1 MESADQYRQRLQ
13 SLQSLPEPEAS
24 EALRQ
29 ALLKGTRS
37 GGLTFTRATIF
48 HYFEH
53 VHHYFG
59 CPEDDPCDK
68 DIQKEPLCWEKAL
81 MIPVKHII
89 DENAECD
96 ALMANLMVWS
106 TLCYIMMKFEGDI
119 RARWLKKSKAQ
130 RKAILE
136 KAWPSQLPKNHR
148 PDIDRSVLNAC
159 PHQRHSHGLAQ
170 YAFPHLNLEDL
181 TKSHPLLILLNSR
194 GRHAMWKFALLDYEL
209 APLVH
214 IRSAL
219 LEKTKYTMKLNLR
232 GYGQIVQWNTEEDA
246 AESMSRGDTIHPLPG
261 SHIMAMQNMVYQF
274 LLLCVGEILSDNAMV
289 RLAIT
294 EQSYAHL
301 PQFHEDAPDSPEPP
315 ALTCSDQDFTS
326 LNAIVRE
333 ACYRVPTLEDLGRLE
348 TLVSACQN
356 ATEDH
361 IWLLRED
368 PGYFRES
375 TLECK
380 EHRPELLPGIR
391 CKQTHRNAR
400 NEVLW
405 PRVLHSVAT
414 DCYIDLFMWNELR
427 QRISELNRLSLLHKD
442 GLGFG
447 KLGGKEELPKDFSD
461 SLVEAWSFLEFFQLE
476 IIQEL
481 RVAWSSS
488 LEIRAYFSQECDHSV
503 EDMVVG
509 IKFTGKGSRKRDKE
523 LERVF
528 TLFKYLWE
536 PPVRQS
542 LKVHTLVEALDNLL
556 QNNERARNL
565 TSPFAASLLSKLSI
579 VSECLRQLSF
589 FLPWA
594 KRVQYLAKQR
604 QTELMAVYAINLSR
618 WHSTLSTTFEGTN
631 LADLGKPG
639 ARFRYPVNK
648 RRSRMTVENL
658 RSAEAA
664 LDAFW
669 HAADV
674 RFRECTGTTPH
685 DIVSRLIKERTLQRT
700 PLWVEPHETSQ
711 HSTPIEY
718 IYIPVSN
725 DLHDPT
731 KQITGAFDKTNLNDT
746 KKAKS
751 HGLAAL
757 DTEDGHE
764 NNPNVPEAP
773 TNIDEQPTFHLDK
786 RAHKVFK
793 VLFHSPLSRDHP
805 GDIPW
810 HDFLYAMVAT
820 GFAAQKLQGSA
831 WQFTPRNLDVEQP
844 IQFHE
849 PHPTHKLPFTWARRF
864 GRRLAR
870 TYGWRGDMF
879 QLA

>member
-1 MESADQYRQRLQ
+1 MESADQYRQWLQ
-13 SLQSLPEPEAS
+13 SLKSLPEPEAS
-24 EALRQ
+24 ETLRQ

-37 GGLTFTRATIF
+37 GGLTFTRAGIF
-48 HYFEH
+48 HYFDH
-53 VHHYFG
+53 VHHFFG
-59 CPEDDPCDK
+59 CPEDDPCDN
-68 DIQKEPLCWEKAL
+68 DRQKEPLCWEKAI
-81 MIPVKHII
+81 MAPVEHIV
-89 DENAECD
+89 NAECD
-96 ALMANLMVWS
+96 AVVVNLIIWT
-106 TLCYIMMKFEGDI
+106 TLCSIIIKFEGEI

-136 KAWPSQLPKNHR
+136 KAWPTQLPKNHR

-170 YAFPHLNLEDL
+170 YAFPYLNLEDL
-181 TKSHPLLILLNSR
+181 TKPNPLLILLNAR
-194 GRHAMWKFALLDYEL
+194 GRHAMWKFAFLDYEL
-209 APLVH
+209 APLIH
-214 IRSAL
+214 LRPAL
-219 LEKTKYTMKLNLR
+219 LEKTKFTMGLNNL
-232 GYGQIVQWNTEEDA
+232 GYGQIYEWNTEAEA
-246 AESMSRGDTIHPLPG
+246 AESMGRGDTIHPLPG
-261 SHIMAMQNMVYQF
+261 SHIVWMQTAILEF
-274 LLLCVGEILSDNAMV
+274 LLLCVGEILADNTMV
-289 RLAIT
+289 QSAIMKRSC
-294 EQSYAHL
+294 EELYGL
-301 PQFHEDAPDSPEPP
+301 YKDAANPSEPP

-333 ACYRVPTLEDLGRLE
+333 ACYRVPTLADLGRLE
-348 TLVSACQN
+348 ALVSACQN
-356 ATEDH
+356 AAEDH

-368 PGYFRES
+368 PGYFREF
-375 TLECK
+375 TLEYK

-391 CKQTHRNAR
+391 CKQTHKSAR
-400 NEVLW
+400 DEVLW
-405 PRVLHSVAT
+405 PRVLHGVAT

-427 QRISELNRLSLLHKD
+427 QHMSELNRFRLLYKHE
-442 GLGFG
+442 LGFEN
-447 KLGGKEELPKDFSD
+447 LGSNEELPEDFSE

-542 LKVHTLVEALDNLL
+542 LKVHTLVETLDNLL

-565 TSPFAASLLSKLSI
+565 TSPSAASLLSKLSI

-589 FLPWA
+589 FLPWV

-604 QTELMAVYAINLSR
+604 QTELITAYAINLAR
-618 WHSTLSTTFEGTN
+618 WHSKLNTTFEGTN

-639 ARFRYPVNK
+639 AKFRYPINK
-648 RRSRMTVENL
+648 RRSRVNVENL

-669 HAADV
+669 HAADG
-674 RFRECTGTTPH
+674 RFRECTGTTPRE
-685 DIVSRLIKERTLQRT
+685 IVSGLIKERTLQRT
-700 PLWVEPHETSQ
+700 PLWIEPEEASDP
-711 HSTPIEY
+711 SSAIEY
-718 IYIPVSN
+718 IYVPVSN

-731 KQITGAFDKTNLNDT
+731 KQITGAFDKINLSNT

-757 DTEDGHE
+757 NTEHGYE
-764 NNPNVPEAP
+764 NNPDMPAAP
-773 TNIDEQPTFHLDK
+773 TNMDEQPTFHLDK
-786 RAHKVFK
+786 RAHKVFR

-810 HDFLYAMVAT
+810 HDFLYAMIAT

-831 WQFTPRNLDVEQP
+831 WQFTPRDLDLEQP

>member
-1 MESADQYRQRLQ
+1 MESADQYRQWLQ
-13 SLQSLPEPEAS
+13 SLKSLPEPEAS

-37 GGLTFTRATIF
+37 GGLTFTRAGIF

-68 DIQKEPLCWEKAL
+68 DIQKESLCWEKAL
-81 MIPVKHII
+81 TIPVEHII
-89 DENAECD
+89 NAKCEPIVI
-96 ALMANLMVWS
+96 NLMVWS
-106 TLCYIMMKFEGDI
+106 TLCCIITKFEGEV
-119 RARWLKKSKAQ
+119 RARWLKKSKGQ
-130 RKAILE
+130 RRAILE

-159 PHQRHSHGLAQ
+159 PHQRHSHGLAH

-181 TKSHPLLILLNSR
+181 TKPNPLLILLNAH
-194 GRHAMWKFALLDYEL
+194 GRHGMWKFALLDYEL
-209 APLVH
+209 APLIH
-214 IRSAL
+214 LRSAL
-219 LEKTKYTMKLNLR
+219 LEKTRYTMGLNCE
-232 GYGQIVQWNTEEDA
+232 GYGQIVEWNTEEDA

-261 SHIMAMQNMVYQF
+261 SHIMA
-274 LLLCVGEILSDNAMV
+274 I
-289 RLAIT
+289 
-294 EQSYAHL
+294 
-301 PQFHEDAPDSPEPP
+301 
-315 ALTCSDQDFTS
+315 DQDFTS

-333 ACYRVPTLEDLGRLE
+333 ACYRVPTLADLGRLE
-348 TLVSACQN
+348 ALVSACQN

-380 EHRPELLPGIR
+380 KHRPELLPGIH
-391 CKQTHRNAR
+391 CKQTHKSAR

-427 QRISELNRLSLLHKD
+427 QRISELNHLSLLYKD
-442 GLGFG
+442 ELGFG
-447 KLGGKEELPKDFSD
+447 KLGGKEELPEDFSE

-481 RVAWSSS
+481 RLAWSSS

-509 IKFTGKGSRKRDKE
+509 IKFTSKGSRKRDKE

-542 LKVHTLVEALDNLL
+542 LKVHTLVETLDNLL
-556 QNNERARNL
+556 QTNERARNL

-594 KRVQYLAKQR
+594 KRVQYSAKQR
-604 QTELMAVYAINLSR
+604 QTELMAAYAINLSR
-618 WHSTLSTTFEGTN
+618 WHSTLNKTFEGTN

-639 ARFRYPVNK
+639 ARFRYTVNK

-685 DIVSRLIKERTLQRT
+685 DIVSGLIKEL
-700 PLWVEPHETSQ
+700 
-711 HSTPIEY
+711 
-718 IYIPVSN
+718 SN
-725 DLHDPT
+725 DLHDPS
-731 KQITGAFDKTNLNDT
+731 KQITGAFDKTNLNNT

-751 HGLAAL
+751 HGRAAL
-757 DTEDGHE
+757 NTEDDHE
-764 NNPNVPEAP
+764 NNPNMPAAP
-773 TNIDEQPTFHLDK
+773 TNIDAQPTFRLDK
-786 RAHKVFK
+786 RAHKVFRT
-793 VLFHSPLSRDHP
+793 LFHSPLSRDHP

-831 WQFTPRNLDVEQP
+831 WQFTPRDLDVEQP

-870 TYGWRGDMF
+870 TYGWTGDMF

>member
-1 MESADQYRQRLQ
+1 MESTDQYRQWLQ
-13 SLQSLPEPEAS
+13 SLKSLPEPKAS

-37 GGLTFTRATIF
+37 GGLTFTRAGIF

-68 DIQKEPLCWEKAL
+68 DIQMEPLCWEQAL
-81 MIPVKHII
+81 MIPLKHII
-89 DENAECD
+89 DANAECD
-96 ALMANLMVWS
+96 ALVANLWLWS
-106 TLCYIMMKFEGDI
+106 TLSYIVIKSEGDI
-119 RARWLKKSKAQ
+119 RARWLKKSEAQ
-130 RKAILE
+130 RRVILD
-136 KAWPSQLPKNHR
+136 KAWPSGGLPTNHR
-148 PDIDRSVLNAC
+148 PDIDRSVLDTC
-159 PHQRHSHGLAQ
+159 PHQRHSHSLAQ

-181 TKSHPLLILLNSR
+181 TKPNPLLILLNAR
-194 GRHAMWKFALLDYEL
+194 GRHPMWKFAFLDYEL
-209 APLVH
+209 APLMH
-214 IRSAL
+214 LRPAL
-219 LEKTKYTMKLNLR
+219 LEKTKYTMGLNNEKYSR
-232 GYGQIVQWNTEEDA
+232 IIECNTEAEA
-246 AESMSRGDTIHPLPG
+246 AESMIRGDTIHPLPG
-261 SHIMAMQNMVYQF
+261 SHILSMQKTILQF
-274 LLLCVGEILSDNAMV
+274 LLSCVGEIMEDNAIV
-289 RLAIT
+289 ESAYTKLRSRDNPISSLD
-294 EQSYAHL
+294 
-301 PQFHEDAPDSPEPP
+301 EDAADMPEPP

-348 TLVSACQN
+348 ALVSACQN
-356 ATEDH
+356 AAEDH
-361 IWLLRED
+361 IWLLGED
-368 PGYFRES
+368 PGYFRDS
-375 TLECK
+375 TLEHK
-380 EHRPELLPGIR
+380 EHRPELLPGISCGTR
-391 CKQTHRNAR
+391 HRGGYD
-400 NEVLW
+400 EVLW
-405 PRVLHSVAT
+405 SRVLHSMAT
-414 DCYIDLFMWNELR
+414 DCYIDLFMWNEVR
-427 QRISELNRLSLLHKD
+427 QRISELNRLSLLYKD
-442 GLGFG
+442 ELGFG
-447 KLGGKEELPKDFSD
+447 EFGSKEELPEDFLE

-481 RVAWSSS
+481 RLAWSSS
-488 LEIRAYFSQECDHSV
+488 LEIRAYFSQECNHSV
-503 EDMVVG
+503 QDMVVG
-509 IKFTGKGSRKRDKE
+509 IKFTGKVVRRRDKE

-542 LKVHTLVEALDNLL
+542 LKVHTLVETLDNVL
-556 QNNERARNL
+556 QKNERAKDL
-565 TSPFAASLLSKLSI
+565 TSPFVASLLSKLSI

-604 QTELMAVYAINLSR
+604 QTELITAYAINLSR
-618 WHSTLSTTFEGTN
+618 WHSTLNTTFEGTN

-639 ARFRYPVNK
+639 PKFRYPINK
-648 RRSRMTVENL
+648 RRSRMNVENL

-669 HAADV
+669 HATDA

-685 DIVSRLIKERTLQRT
+685 DIVSSLIKERELQRT
-700 PLWVEPHETSQ
+700 PLWVEPNGTSGP
-711 HSTPIEY
+711 STPVEY
-718 IYIPVSN
+718 VYIPISN

-731 KQITGAFDKTNLNDT
+731 RQVTGVFDKINLDNT

-751 HGLAAL
+751 HGLAA
-757 DTEDGHE
+757 EHGYE
-764 NNPNVPEAP
+764 NNPDMPAAP
-773 TNIDEQPTFHLDK
+773 TNIDEQPTFRLDK

-793 VLFHSPLSRDHP
+793 VLFHSPFSRDHP

-831 WQFTPRNLDVEQP
+831 WQFTPRNLDVQQP

-870 TYGWRGDMF
+870 TYGWRGEMF